1 MQNSENLT
9 KRMQRGTKHLF
20 IWTLAW
26 VLSNALVVIG
36 SEDLWN
42 FAKTPT
48 LVALAV
54 NLLLGI
60 KMLLAFKQHL
70 MDMDEMQRKIHFNA
84 LAIALGTT
92 MILGSIMGMLEPA
105 KLMEQDPSPSALL
118 IVMSISY
125 ITAVFV
131 NLKRYL

>member
-1 MQNSENLT
+1 
-9 KRMQRGTKHLF
+9 
-20 IWTLAW
+20 
-26 VLSNALVVIG
+26 
-36 SEDLWN
+36 
-42 FAKTPT
+42 
-48 LVALAV
+48 
-54 NLLLGI
+54 
-60 KMLLAFKQHL
+60 MLLAFKQHL

-84 LAIALGTT
+84 LAISLGTT

-118 IVMSISY
+118 VVMSISY